1 MIEITPEIA
10 LDERELTERFVRASG
25 PGGQNVNKVSTAVQ
39 LRIDARCSP
48 SLPDDVRARLERL
61 AGGQMTGD
69 GEIVIIAQRYR
80 TQERNRQD
88 ALDRLVTLIRRAAQP
103 PTPRTPTKP
112 TRASRQRRLDAK
124 RRSATTKALRSTP
137 RHDLGCVCGQHFCR
151 MRFGTSRSPYATI
164 RYIGPKDS

>member
-1 MIEITPEIA
+1 MIEVTPEIA

-39 LRIDARCSP
+39 LRFDARHSP

-61 AGGQMTGD
+61 AGGQMTSD
-69 GEIVIIAQRYR
+69 GEIVITAQRFR

-88 ALDRLVTLIRRAAQP
+88 ALDRLIALIRRAAQP
-103 PTPRTPTKP
+103 PTPRTATKP

-124 RRSATTKALRSTP
+124 RRRGITKVLRG
-137 RHDLGCVCGQHFCR
+137 DGQAHH
-151 MRFGTSRSPYATI
+151 T
-164 RYIGPKDS
+164 DD